1 MTVFFYSMT
10 IFFASMTVLCFNLFC
25 ILFHILFY
33 ILFCKHDRFFYILFD
48 KMLIGGRGGRPQR
61 EGGGLLSDG
70 LGGVGGQPAK
80 GLGDLG
86 GKPAAEEVLYI
97 STPTPSPRHGP
108 PAKGLGGGGER

>member
-1 MTVFFYSMT
+1 MGQ
-10 IFFASMTVLCFNLFC
+10 
-25 ILFHILFY
+25 
-33 ILFCKHDRFFYILFD
+33 
-48 KMLIGGRGGRPQR
+48 GGAVRQGEVG
-61 EGGGLLSDG
+61 ELLSDG

-108 PAKGLGGGGER
+108 PAKGLGGGRGAVAGRVERSTTTEDTNNYAQSL

>member
-1 MTVFFYSMT
+1 MT
-10 IFFASMTVLCFNLFC
+10 IFFASMTVLCFNLFY
-25 ILFHILFY
+25 IVFYILFY
-33 ILFCKHDRFFYILFD
+33 ILFRKHDRFFYILFD
-48 KMLIGGRGGRPQR
+48 KMLIEGRGGRPQR
-61 EGGGLLSDG
+61 GGGGLLSDG
-70 LGGVGGQPAK
+70 LGGGGGPPAK